1 MTIDVWLGIL
11 VAIAAGIRGIWSP
24 CGLSMLTSINPVSER
39 GRNHRYGVTA
49 AWFLVGALLGG
60 ATLGAAMA
68 LGALGV
74 AAMGI
79 DTSVRLGIIGGLALL
94 AALLDAGVLGLS
106 MPLFKRQVNERWLD
120 EFRGWFYGIGFG
132 WQIGVGVATYI
143 MSAAVLLTVALG
155 IVSGSPAVAF
165 GLGLVF
171 GAVRGSAVF
180 LDARATSPEA
190 LRTLLRRLDS
200 LEEPVRRGVIVTE
213 MIAACVAATLAA
225 SWVGLNAV
233 AIIAGACAL
242 VHATRRTHSSS
253 RTPQPS

>member
-1 MTIDVWLGIL
+1 MTIYVGLGML

-39 GRNHRYGVTA
+39 GRKHRYGVTA
-49 AWFLVGALLGG
+49 AWFLLGSVLGG

-68 LGALGV
+68 AGALGIG
-74 AAMGI
+74 AIGI
-79 DTSVRLGIIGGLALL
+79 DQPVRLGVVGGLALL
-94 AALLDAGVLGLS
+94 AALLDVGVLGIS

-143 MSAAVLLTVALG
+143 MTASVFLTAAIG
-155 IVSGSPAVAF
+155 IASGSPVVAF
-165 GLGLVF
+165 GLGVAF

-200 LEEPVRRGVIVTE
+200 LEQPVRRAVIVVE
-213 MIAACVAATLAA
+213 MIAACVATYLAA
-225 SWVGLNAV
+225 SWLGVGVIAF
-233 AIIAGACAL
+233 IAGASAL
-242 VHATRRTHSSS
+242 VDASRRMHTSP
-253 RTPQPS
+253 RAPQPS